1 MRLHDPLEYWAR
13 RRPELRVATGPD
25 GVSYGEAAAVTSAW
39 AVRLGELGLRPGDR
53 LALASGNHLDAVLIL
68 LAASKA
74 GLVTVP
80 LNPRLRA
87 EDYAGFLRDSSARV
101 VVGSASR
108 AEALETAAAGLDLPQ
123 ILIDGD
129 RPGWQSL
136 RDWPRSTDAPLPRAD
151 DPIALQCYTSGTTGR
166 PKAAL
171 ITHDGFVP
179 VSARWS
185 QAGMRFEPGEVFY
198 LPMPIMLMAGIM
210 MVQHALWCGAAVELD
225 EFSPERAN
233 AALRTPGITGA
244 TFVPTMIHM
253 MLDAAPTATPAADS
267 TLRWIL
273 YGGTPVT
280 PDLVRRTRDAFGA
293 KLFQSYGCTESSAMT
308 LLTPEDHDRALGGSE
323 HLLRSVGRSA
333 LDCTIELLDAEDR
346 PVAVGEVGEICSRGP
361 HVFSGYAADPERTA
375 AALRDGWYR
384 TGDLGALDADG
395 FLYLRGRKDHMIK
408 SGGINVYP
416 EEIEQVIAAVPGVA
430 QVAVVGV
437 PDERW
442 GRRIVAAV
450 VAAPGAAVDP
460 QLVVDRC
467 RAVLAAYKVPRE
479 VVFLDALPLNATG
492 KVLKHVVRDQL
503 SAPSTPIPAP

>member
-13 RRPELRVATGPD
+13 RRPELRVATGPA
-25 GVSYGEAAAVTSAW
+25 GVSYGEASAVTSAW
-39 AVRLGELGLRPGDR
+39 AVRLRELGLRPGDR
-53 LALASGNHLDAVLIL
+53 LALASSNHPDAVLVL

-87 EDYAGFLRDSSARV
+87 EDYAGFLRDSGARA
-101 VVGSASR
+101 VVGSTSR
-108 AEALETAAAGLDLPQ
+108 ADALDEAAAGLDLPR

-129 RPGWQSL
+129 RPGWQAL
-136 RDWPRSTDAPLPRAD
+136 RDWPRTTDTVLPRAD
-151 DPIALQCYTSGTTGR
+151 EPVALQSYTSGTTGR

-171 ITHDGFVP
+171 LTHDGFVP
-179 VSARWS
+179 VSVRWS

-198 LPMPIMLMAGIM
+198 LPLPIMLMAGIM

-225 EFSPERAN
+225 EFDPDRAL
-233 AALRTPGITGA
+233 AAVSRPGVAGA

-253 MLDAAPTATPAADS
+253 MVERDPAPAPVS

-273 YGGTPVT
+273 YGGAPVT
-280 PDLVRRTRDAFGA
+280 PDLVGRTRDAFGA
-293 KLFQSYGCTESSAMT
+293 RLFQSYGCTEASAMT
-308 LLTPEDHDRALGGSE
+308 LLTPEDHDRALAGAE
-323 HLLRSVGRSA
+323 HLLRSVGRPA
-333 LDCTIELLDAEDR
+333 LDCDIALLDAEDR
-346 PVAVGEVGEICSRGP
+346 PVAAGEVGEICSRGP

-375 AALRDGWYR
+375 AALRGGWYR
-384 TGDLGALDADG
+384 TGDLGSLDDDG
-395 FLYLRGRKDHMIK
+395 FLYLHGRKDHMIK
-408 SGGINVYP
+408 TGGINVHP
-416 EEIEQVIAAVPGVA
+416 EEIEQVVAAVPGVA

-450 VAAPGAAVDP
+450 VASPGATVDA

-479 VVFLDALPLNATG
+479 VVFLSALPLNATG

-503 SAPSTPIPAP
+503 SAVPAS

>member
-13 RRPELRVATGPD
+13 RRPELRVATGPN
-25 GVSYGEAAAVTSAW
+25 GVSYGEASAVTSAW
-39 AVRLGELGLRPGDR
+39 AARLGELGLRPGDR
-53 LALASGNHLDAVLIL
+53 VALASANQPNAVLAL

-80 LNPRLRA
+80 MNPRLRA
-87 EDYAGFLRDSSARV
+87 EDYAGFVRDSGARAV
-101 VVGSASR
+101 LGSTSR
-108 AEALETAAAGLDLPQ
+108 ADDLDEAVAGLDLPRV
-123 ILIDGD
+123 LLDGA
-129 RPGWQSL
+129 RTGWEDAST
-136 RDWPRSTDAPLPRAD
+136 WPREATVALPAATE
-151 DPIALQCYTSGTTGR
+151 PIALQSYTSGTTGR

-171 ITHDGFVP
+171 LTHDGFVP
-179 VSARWS
+179 VSVRWS

-198 LPMPIMLMAGIM
+198 LPLPIMLMAGIM

-225 EFSPERAN
+225 EFDPQRAV
-233 AALRTPGITGA
+233 AALRKPGVAGA

-253 MLDAAPTATPAADS
+253 MLDADPAGVPAPDA

-273 YGGTPVT
+273 YGGTPVS
-280 PDLVRRTRDAFGA
+280 PALVARTRDAFGA
-293 KLFQSYGCTESSAMT
+293 RLFQSYGCTESSAMT
-308 LLTPEDHDRALGGSE
+308 LLTPEDHDRALDGAE
-323 HLLRSVGRSA
+323 HLLGSVGRAA
-333 LDCTIELLDAEDR
+333 LDCEIALLDADDR
-346 PVAVGEVGEICSRGP
+346 PVGVGEVGEICSRGP
-361 HVFSGYAADPERTA
+361 HVFSGYAADPTRTA

-384 TGDLGALDADG
+384 TGDLGTFDADG

-408 SGGINVYP
+408 TGGINVHP

-450 VAAPGAAVDP
+450 VASPGATVDA

-479 VVFLDALPLNATG
+479 VVQLDALPLNATG
-492 KVLKHVVRDQL
+492 KVLKHVVREQL
-503 SAPSTPIPAP
+503 SAPVPAP

>member
-25 GVSYGEAAAVTSAW
+25 GVSYAEASAVTSAW
-39 AVRLGELGLRPGDR
+39 AVHFGKLGLRPGDR
-53 LALASGNHLDAVLIL
+53 LAIASANHPDAVLVL

-74 GLVTVP
+74 GLIAVP

-87 EDYAGFLRDSSARV
+87 EDYAGFLRDCDARA
-101 VVGSASR
+101 VVGSVSR
-108 AEALETAAAGLDLPQ
+108 ADALEEATRGLDLPK

-129 RPGWQSL
+129 RPGWQRL
-136 RDWPRSTDAPLPRAD
+136 RDWPRATDIALPPAD

-179 VSARWS
+179 VSVRWS

-210 MVQHALWCGAAVELD
+210 MVAHALWCGAAVELD
-225 EFSPERAN
+225 DFAPDRAL
-233 AALRTPGITGA
+233 AALRKPGVVGA

-253 MLDAAPTATPAADS
+253 MLEADPAGTAGADS

-280 PDLVRRTRDAFGA
+280 SDLVRRTRDAFGA
-293 KLFQSYGCTESSAMT
+293 RLFQSYGCTESSAMT
-308 LLTPEDHDRALGGSE
+308 LLTPEDHDRALGGDE
-323 HLLRSVGRSA
+323 HLLRSVGRGA
-333 LDCTIELLDAEDR
+333 LDCAIMLLDGEDR
-346 PVAVGEVGEICSRGP
+346 PVEVGEVGEICSRGP

-375 AALRDGWYR
+375 AALRGGWYR
-384 TGDLGALDADG
+384 TGDLGCLDADG

-416 EEIEQVIAAVPGVA
+416 EEIEEVIAAVPGVA

-450 VAAPGAAVDP
+450 VPARGAAVDP

-467 RAVLAAYKVPRE
+467 RALLAAYKVPRD

-503 SAPSTPIPAP
+503 STAP